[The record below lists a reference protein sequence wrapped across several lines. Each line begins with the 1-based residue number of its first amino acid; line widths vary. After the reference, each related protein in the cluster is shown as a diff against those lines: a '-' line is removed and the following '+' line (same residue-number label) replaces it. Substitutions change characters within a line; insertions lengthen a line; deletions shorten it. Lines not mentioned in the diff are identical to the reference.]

1 MTHSFALFALIVA
14 LPACHGGHHGAGHT
28 PDPAIT
34 NARANPVTEIGI
46 AVPLAPGKTAAWQ
59 SALEELLGSRYAEYE
74 SSRKRFGLTSQTTFL
89 QKTPM
94 GDFALIHLTGPDVHA
109 SFHAM
114 SSSKDTWDVKWRE
127 LTLDLHGMDFAKG
140 ERVLPKVEP
149 AYSMETGDA
158 SNAKPF
164 MFLAPLAPD
173 GVARV
178 RALAADLMGSKHD
191 DYVRARRRIG
201 VRREAVFL
209 ESTPAGD
216 AAVFYWLA
224 DDPIAS
230 MNQLAASTDAFDVS
244 LRAEAT
250 RAHPIELDMLASIA
264 SQNTLIATYPA
275 RAGRRDPDPRIPHP
289 R

>member
-1 MTHSFALFALIVA
+1 MTHSHSLFAVLVA
-14 LPACHGGHHGAGHT
+14 LPACHSGHHGSGHM
-28 PDPAIT
+28 PEPAAIAKAPT
-34 NARANPVTEIGI
+34 NPMTELGI
-46 AVPLAPGKTAAWQ
+46 AVPIAPGKTAAWQ
-59 SALEELLGSRYAEYE
+59 AALDELLGSRYAEYE

-109 SFHAM
+109 SFHSM
-114 SSSKDTWDVKWRE
+114 SSSQDAWDVKWRE

-140 ERVLPKVEP
+140 DRVMPKVEP

-158 SNAKPF
+158 STAKPF
-164 MFLAPLAPD
+164 MFLAPLAP
-173 GVARV
+173 GEVARF
-178 RALAADLMGSKHD
+178 RALAAELMGSKHD
-191 DYVRARRRIG
+191 DYVRARSRIG

-209 ESTPAGD
+209 EATRMGY

-230 MNQLAASTDAFDVS
+230 LNQLATSTDAFDVL

-250 RAHPIELDMLASIA
+250 RAHPIGLDMIATIA
-264 SQNTLIATYPA
+264 SQNRLIAEYPHH
-275 RAGRRDPDPRIPHP
+275 R
-289 R
+289 